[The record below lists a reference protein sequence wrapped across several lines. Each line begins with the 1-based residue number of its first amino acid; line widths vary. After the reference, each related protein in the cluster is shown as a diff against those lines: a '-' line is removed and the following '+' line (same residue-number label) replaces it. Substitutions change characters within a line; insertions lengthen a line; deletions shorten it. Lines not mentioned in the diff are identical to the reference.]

1 MASRTGRAS
10 LREISLHL
18 LSQARAP
25 IGRALT
31 RLRGQ
36 SAQIREDWRRALAGH
51 IADPDMRAALLALP
65 LPFGSRAQPAPGD
78 LDDLVAALEH
88 QGEELARQGVPEEHL
103 YAAVALHLESALP
116 YAIVQRRDAAQI
128 SRALARLAFVARL
141 ALASGYSSARTASW
155 GAFDDRERRRLS
167 RDLHDEVGHQL
178 VVLKLYLELIAR
190 DLPGKQNAAARQKI
204 EEAETLVA
212 TSLQSIRRLILDLG
226 PAVLEEVGLP
236 TALRLY
242 ARQFSARTGVQ
253 VEIREAGLPPGLS
266 AVHQTA
272 LYRLMQGALSNVLKH
287 ASASSVRIILGSMK
301 DAAVVMIVE
310 DDGVGF
316 EATRP
321 RQAFGL
327 EAMRE
332 RVEALGGRFHLESH
346 PTTPGRKRHGTR
358 IEIDLPIGA
367 SDRAN

>member
-1 MASRTGRAS
+1 MAPRTGRAS
-10 LREISLHL
+10 LRQTSLRL

-25 IGRALT
+25 IARALL
-31 RLRGQ
+31 RLHPQAAR
-36 SAQIREDWRRALAGH
+36 IREDWQTALEGH
-51 IADPDMRAALLALP
+51 VTDPEMRAALLALP
-65 LPFGSRAQPAPGD
+65 PPFGPGPRLTASD
-78 LDDLVAALEH
+78 LDDLVATLEREGGRLAL
-88 QGEELARQGVPEEHL
+88 RGVTEEHID
-103 YAAVALHLESALP
+103 AAVALHLESALP
-116 YAIVQRRDAAQI
+116 YAVERRRDAAQVA
-128 SRALARLAFVARL
+128 RALARLAFVARL
-141 ALASGYSSARTASW
+141 ALAAGLSSARSASW

-190 DLPGKQNAAARQKI
+190 DLPGKQNTAARQKI

-212 TSLQSIRRLILDLG
+212 NSLQSIRRLILDLG
-226 PAVLEEVGLP
+226 PSVLEEVGLP

-253 VEIREAGLPPGLS
+253 VEIREAGLPPSLSGL
-266 AVHQTA
+266 HQTA

-287 ASASSVRIILGSMK
+287 ASATGVRIILGSMK
-301 DAAVVMIVE
+301 ESSVVMIIE

-316 EATRP
+316 EAARP

-332 RVEALGGRFHLESH
+332 RVEALGGRFHLESY

-358 IEIDLPIGA
+358 IEIDLPIGE
-367 SDRAN
+367 SDRGD

>member
-1 MASRTGRAS
+1 MAARTGRAS
-10 LREISLHL
+10 LRQASLHL

-25 IGRALT
+25 IARALA
-31 RLRGQ
+31 RLHGQ
-36 SAQIREDWRRALAGH
+36 SAQIRKDWQRALEGH
-51 IADPDMRAALLALP
+51 IADPDTRDALLALP
-65 LPFGSRAQPAPGD
+65 LPFVHGTRLTAAG
-78 LDDLVAALEH
+78 LDGLVATLER
-88 QGEELARQGVPEEHL
+88 QGEELARQGVPAEVL

-116 YAIVQRRDAAQI
+116 HAITQPREAAQTT
-128 SRALARLAFVARL
+128 RALARMAFVAGL
-141 ALASGYSSARTASW
+141 ALASGFSSARTASR
-155 GAFDDRERRRLS
+155 GAFDEGERRRLS

-190 DLPGKQNAAARQKI
+190 DLPGKQNAGVRQKI
-204 EEAETLVA
+204 EEAETLVGN
-212 TSLQSIRRLILDLG
+212 SLQSIRRLILDLG

-242 ARQFSARTGVQ
+242 ARQFSVRTGVQ
-253 VEIREAGLPPGLS
+253 VEIREAGLPRDLS
-266 AVHQTA
+266 AVHQAA

-287 ASASSVRIILGSMK
+287 ASAGSVRIILGSMK
-301 DAAVVMIVE
+301 DSAVVMIVE

-316 EATRP
+316 ETARP

-346 PTTPGRKRHGTR
+346 PTVPGRKRHGTR
-358 IEIDLPIGA
+358 IEIDLPIGT
-367 SDRAN
+367 SGRAD

>member
-1 MASRTGRAS
+1 MGPRTGRAS
-10 LREISLHL
+10 LHETSLHL

-25 IGRALT
+25 IARAVA
-31 RLRGQ
+31 RLHGQ
-36 SAQIREDWRRALAGH
+36 SAKIRRDWQRALEGH
-51 IADPDMRAALLALP
+51 ITDKDMRAALVALP
-65 LPFGSRAQPAPGD
+65 LPFGGGARLTATD
-78 LDDLVAALEH
+78 LDDFVATLERE
-88 QGEELARQGVPEEHL
+88 GERLARQGVPAEHL

-116 YAIVQRRDAAQI
+116 YAIAQRRDAAQI
-128 SRALARLAFVARL
+128 ARALARLAFVARL
-141 ALASGYSSARTASW
+141 ALASGFSSARTASR
-155 GAFDDRERRRLS
+155 GAFDALERRRLS

-190 DLPGKQNAAARQKI
+190 DLPGKQNTRARQKI

-212 TSLQSIRRLILDLG
+212 NSLQSIRRLILDLG

-253 VEIREAGLPPGLS
+253 VEIREAGLPRDLS
-266 AVHQTA
+266 AAHQTA
-272 LYRLMQGALSNVLKH
+272 LYRVMQGALSNVLKH
-287 ASASSVRIILGSMK
+287 ASASSVRIILGNMK
-301 DAAVVMIVE
+301 ESAVVMIVE

-316 EATRP
+316 EAARP

-346 PTTPGRKRHGTR
+346 PTTPGRKMHGTR
-358 IEIDLPIGA
+358 IEIDLPVGGSA
-367 SDRAN
+367 HAD

>member
-1 MASRTGRAS
+1 MAPRASRAS
-10 LREISLHL
+10 LRETSLRL
-18 LSQARAP
+18 LAQARAP
-25 IGRALT
+25 IARALH
-31 RLRGQ
+31 RLEGQ
-36 SAQIREDWRRALAGH
+36 TARIRRDWQRALEGH
-51 IADPDMRAALLALP
+51 ITDPDLRDALLALP
-65 LPFGSRAQPAPGD
+65 LPFGHEAQRAPTD
-78 LDDLVAALEH
+78 LDDLVATLEH
-88 QGEELARQGVPEEHL
+88 QGEELARQGVPAEHL

-116 YAIVQRRDAAQI
+116 YAVAQRKDAAK
-128 SRALARLAFVARL
+128 STRALARLAFVARL
-141 ALASGYSSARTASW
+141 ALASGFTSARTASR

-190 DLPGKQNAAARQKI
+190 DLPGKLNAAARQKI

-212 TSLQSIRRLILDLG
+212 NSLQSIRRLILDLG

-253 VEIREAGLPPGLS
+253 VEIRESGLPRSLSPG
-266 AVHQTA
+266 HQTA

-287 ASASSVRIILGSMK
+287 ASATSVRIILGGMK
-301 DAAVVMIVE
+301 DSAVVMIVE

-316 EATRP
+316 DALRP

-346 PTTPGRKRHGTR
+346 PITPGRKRHGTR
-358 IEIDLPIGA
+358 IEIDLPLGE
-367 SDRAN
+367 SDHVG